1 MYPGISHIVPSERAQ
16 DNWYSECTI
25 LCAQN
30 DDVDHINET
39 ILKSFLGELKSYCN
53 IDKIINILEA
63 HYSSDYLNSI
73 NASGLPLSELNL
85 KVGCPIMILHNL
97 DPANGLCNGA
107 RAILTKIA
115 SHVLEE
121 LLIGGQHDCDGSQLQ
136 VQQAKEILRLTTS
149 LR

>member
-1 MYPGISHIVPSERAQ
+1 MVALHSQPRKNVVTCGDTFQSLIDATYPGISHIVPSERAQ
-16 DNWYSECTI
+16 DNWFSEHTI

-63 HYSSDYLNSI
+63 HYSSGYLNSI

-85 KVGCPIMILHNL
+85 NVGCPIVILCNL
-97 DPANGLCNGA
+97 DPANELC
-107 RAILTKIA
+107 
-115 SHVLEE
+115 VV
-121 LLIGGQHDCDGSQLQ
+121 GGRMWQWG
-136 VQQAKEILRLTTS
+136 VG
-149 LR
+149 